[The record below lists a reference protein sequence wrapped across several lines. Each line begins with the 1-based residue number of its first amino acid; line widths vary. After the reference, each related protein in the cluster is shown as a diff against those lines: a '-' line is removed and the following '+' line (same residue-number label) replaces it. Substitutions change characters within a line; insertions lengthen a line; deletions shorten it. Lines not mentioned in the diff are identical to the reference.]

1 MSSSLQTPAATKR
14 ARAADDED
22 AASAAPTRKAR
33 RVEAECSAVEAGSS
47 SAASAP
53 LSATL
58 SVLIS
63 QLRAREASGH
73 ALDQSERELCSTA
86 IIAMGGLLHSE
97 EKKDEAPPPD
107 ETLLSFDLLVH
118 TLTFCSPDGLTKAA
132 AVSRHFYRAVPQ
144 AVRQQLERL
153 QKAPWTRKLCNC
165 SAPLHGQ
172 CAGCYIK
179 VLAQTEEERKRM
191 PGLLTQLGQGGQAA
205 SGAADELND
214 MQSHVLCSFAD
225 LLWAKVQE
233 LTPSADA
240 DNSRLHR
247 ARTQLLRCLMLAGL
261 PQDELAKNEKI
272 VADYLERA
280 TTQGRSPLGGLFLM
294 KVMPAFVIMKRIELV
309 MRWLSDENMDYAEEA
324 LQSLQRLSPQ
334 QLASLNVKD
343 EIAAAPIA
351 SSKKKDT
358 GFDNLLAN
366 RTHRE
371 VVSLLLRSIPE

>member
-1 MSSSLQTPAATKR
+1 MKG
-14 ARAADDED
+14 AR
-22 AASAAPTRKAR
+22 
-33 RVEAECSAVEAGSS
+33 C
-47 SAASAP
+47 
-53 LSATL
+53 
-58 SVLIS
+58 
-63 QLRAREASGH
+63 
-73 ALDQSERELCSTA
+73 ALA
-86 IIAMGGLLHSE
+86 
-97 EKKDEAPPPD
+97 
-107 ETLLSFDLLVH
+107 
-118 TLTFCSPDGLTKAA
+118 
-132 AVSRHFYRAVPQ
+132 
-144 AVRQQLERL
+144 
-153 QKAPWTRKLCNC
+153 
-165 SAPLHGQ
+165 
-172 CAGCYIK
+172 
-179 VLAQTEEERKRM
+179 
-191 PGLLTQLGQGGQAA
+191 
-205 SGAADELND
+205 
-214 MQSHVLCSFAD
+214 SHVLCSFAD